1 MNIRYHDPD
10 FLCEYVHSKV
20 VDEKNY
26 FILLDEVQYVNDF
39 ESVLI
44 SFLHIKNADV
54 YVTGSNAKFLS
65 SDIITEFRGRGDQI
79 HLSPL
84 SFKEYFDY
92 CKLSFEEAWNEYSMY
107 GGMPFLLMCK
117 TNEQKIKYLDNLF
130 KETYIKDIVN
140 RNAIKNTEVLED
152 VLNIVSSSVGSLTN
166 PNKLSNSFKSTKN
179 LTVAPNTIKQYLD
192 YCVDAFLIQKANRYD
207 VRGKKYIDTPLK
219 YYFTDIGLRNARLGF
234 RQQEESHIMEN
245 IIYNELINRGYQVDV
260 GMVSISEKN
269 ENENYVRKQ
278 LEVDFVCNLG
288 YERIYIQSALNIDE
302 VAKKEQ
308 EERSLIRIDDSF
320 RKVIVVRNN
329 IRKWKDENGI
339 LILGLK
345 EFLTCPDAIKS

>member
-1 MNIRYHDPD
+1 MNKYE
-10 FLCEYVHSKV
+10 LALV
-20 VDEKNY
+20 V
-26 FILLDEVQYVNDF
+26 
-39 ESVLI
+39 
-44 SFLHIKNADV
+44 
-54 YVTGSNAKFLS
+54 NAKIE
-65 SDIITEFRGRGDQI
+65 DDARAAVVEKA
-79 HLSPL
+79 
-84 SFKEYFDY
+84 KEYITR
-92 CKLSFEEAWNEYSMY
+92 A
-107 GGMPFLLMCK
+107 GG
-117 TNEQKIKYLDNLF
+117 
-130 KETYIKDIVN
+130 VVS
-140 RNAIKNTEVLED
+140 EVED
-152 VLNIVSSSVGSLTN
+152 FTAN
-166 PNKLSNSFKSTKN
+166 PNKLSNSFKSIKN
-179 LTVAPNTIKQYLD
+179 LNVAPNTIKQYLE
-192 YCVDAFLIQKANRYD
+192 YCVDSFLIQKANRYD
-207 VRGKKYIDTPLK
+207 VKGKKYIDTPLK
-219 YYFTDIGLRNARLGF
+219 YYFTDIGLRNVRLGF

-302 VAKKEQ
+302 VTKKEQ

>member
-1 MNIRYHDPD
+1 
-10 FLCEYVHSKV
+10 
-20 VDEKNY
+20 
-26 FILLDEVQYVNDF
+26 
-39 ESVLI
+39 
-44 SFLHIKNADV
+44 
-54 YVTGSNAKFLS
+54 
-65 SDIITEFRGRGDQI
+65 
-79 HLSPL
+79 
-84 SFKEYFDY
+84 
-92 CKLSFEEAWNEYSMY
+92 MY

-117 TNEQKIKYLDNLF
+117 TSEQKIKYLDNLF

-166 PNKLSNSFKSTKN
+166 PNKLSNSFKSIKN
-179 LTVAPNTIKQYLD
+179 LNVAPNTIKQYLE
-192 YCVDAFLIQKANRYD
+192 YCVDSFLIQKANRYD
-207 VRGKKYIDTPLK
+207 VKGKKYIDTPLK
-219 YYFTDIGLRNARLGF
+219 YYFTDIGLRNVRLGF

-345 EFLTCPDAIKS
+345 EFVTCPDAIKS

>member
-1 MNIRYHDPD
+1 MQNKR
-10 FLCEYVHSKV
+10 E
-20 VDEKNY
+20 
-26 FILLDEVQYVNDF
+26 
-39 ESVLI
+39 
-44 SFLHIKNADV
+44 
-54 YVTGSNAKFLS
+54 
-65 SDIITEFRGRGDQI
+65 
-79 HLSPL
+79 
-84 SFKEYFDY
+84 
-92 CKLSFEEAWNEYSMY
+92 
-107 GGMPFLLMCK
+107 
-117 TNEQKIKYLDNLF
+117 KIKYLDNLF

-140 RNAIKNTEVLED
+140 RNSIKNTEVLED
-152 VLNIVSSSVGSLTN
+152 VLNIVSSSVRSLTN
-166 PNKLSNSFKSTKN
+166 PNKLSNSFKSIKN
-179 LTVAPNTIKQYLD
+179 LNVAPNTIKQYLE
-192 YCVDAFLIQKANRYD
+192 YCVDSFLIQKANRYD
-207 VRGKKYIDTPLK
+207 VKGKKYTDTPLK
-219 YYFTDIGLRNARLGF
+219 YYFTDIGLRNVRLGF

-320 RKVIVVRNN
+320 RKIIVVRNN

>member
-1 MNIRYHDPD
+1 M
-10 FLCEYVHSKV
+10 
-20 VDEKNY
+20 
-26 FILLDEVQYVNDF
+26 
-39 ESVLI
+39 
-44 SFLHIKNADV
+44 
-54 YVTGSNAKFLS
+54 
-65 SDIITEFRGRGDQI
+65 
-79 HLSPL
+79 
-84 SFKEYFDY
+84 
-92 CKLSFEEAWNEYSMY
+92 
-107 GGMPFLLMCK
+107 
-117 TNEQKIKYLDNLF
+117 
-130 KETYIKDIVN
+130 
-140 RNAIKNTEVLED
+140 
-152 VLNIVSSSVGSLTN
+152 
-166 PNKLSNSFKSTKN
+166 
-179 LTVAPNTIKQYLD
+179 
-192 YCVDAFLIQKANRYD
+192 IQKANRYD

-219 YYFTDIGLRNARLGF
+219 YYFIDIGLRNVRLGV
-234 RQQEESHIMEN
+234 RQQEESHIMEY

-260 GMVSISEKN
+260 GTVSISEKN